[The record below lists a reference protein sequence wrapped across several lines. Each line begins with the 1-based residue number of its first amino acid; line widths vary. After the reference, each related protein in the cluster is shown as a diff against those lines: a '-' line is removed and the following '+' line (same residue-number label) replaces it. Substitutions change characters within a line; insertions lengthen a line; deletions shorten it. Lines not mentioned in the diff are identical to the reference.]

1 MLSPRDL
8 ATLQVFESTAAVHL
22 LAHSTTITANHAE
35 MQNYEGVWREIFAPS
50 SVDYD
55 DSDEDENGSDTD
67 PVSFWRYPGAP
78 PAMRDMVQRADE
90 AVRKTW
96 EEGIRS
102 WAAGVA
108 GK

>member
-1 MLSPRDL
+1 M
-8 ATLQVFESTAAVHL
+8 
-22 LAHSTTITANHAE
+22 
-35 MQNYEGVWREIFAPS
+35 WKEIFAS
-50 SVDYD
+50 SSGYYD
-55 DSDEDENGSDTD
+55 DSDDDDDEDGSDTD
-67 PVSFWRYPGAP
+67 PVNFWRYPGAP
-78 PAMRDMVQRADE
+78 QAMRDMVQREDE